1 MSIVH
6 LGYKKW
12 LDMIYCYSDVP
23 INILNVLW
31 YGTICGM
38 GQSENL
44 SCMLVLIRPVAAW
57 VHMMHIQPI
66 GMIYCYY
73 FVV

>member
-1 MSIVH
+1 
-6 LGYKKW
+6 
-12 LDMIYCYSDVP
+12 MIYCYSDVP

-44 SCMLVLIRPVAAW
+44 SCMLVLVRPVAVMSPHEAQ
-57 VHMMHIQPI
+57 II
-66 GMIYCYY
+66 NRDDLLL
-73 FVV
+73 